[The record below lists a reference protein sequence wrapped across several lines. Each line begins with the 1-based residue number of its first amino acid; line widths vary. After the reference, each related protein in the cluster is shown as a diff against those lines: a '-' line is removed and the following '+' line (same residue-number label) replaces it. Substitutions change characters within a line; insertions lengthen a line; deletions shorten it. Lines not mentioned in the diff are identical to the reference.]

1 MIVHIEEATVS
12 VSDTA
17 TTLGRTV
24 ALRRR
29 DLGVTQH
36 DLALLAGV
44 SVRFLSSLERGKATV
59 RLDTLV
65 AVLDALGL
73 ELNTV
78 VRGRV

>member
-1 MIVHIEEATVS
+1 MS